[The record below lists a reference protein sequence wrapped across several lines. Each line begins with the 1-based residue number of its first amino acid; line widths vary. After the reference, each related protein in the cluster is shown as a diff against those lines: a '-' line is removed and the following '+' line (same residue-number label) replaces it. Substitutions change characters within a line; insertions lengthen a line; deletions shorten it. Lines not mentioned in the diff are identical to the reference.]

1 MDYPEALRF
10 LDRFVNR
17 EATAGRIH
25 GLSLDAMWGLVTTM
39 GNPQVDLRAIHVTG
53 TNGKGSVVGMAGGLL
68 TANGLRVG
76 EYTSPHV
83 DTIRERLSLGG
94 EMITEDEFGDLIGG
108 VAHYAQAAPESP
120 SYFEL
125 LTAAALLW
133 FSSEAVD
140 AALVEVGLLGRFDAT
155 NVVDATVV
163 VVTNVGRDH
172 TDGRGEWRR
181 AVAGEKAGI
190 VVEGHPLVL
199 GEPAADVRDLF
210 VSEGAEPVLV
220 RGEDFGVE
228 NARLAVGGQ
237 VVSLWGPHGH
247 HREVYLPMYGPGQAD
262 NAAAA
267 LTAVE
272 AFLGGP
278 LGDDVVAEGLG
289 GISLPGRMEVLARR
303 PLVVADGA
311 HNKNAAHH
319 LASAITEAFTWNRL
333 ILVLG
338 VLDPHDPTEI
348 IDELS
353 VLSPEVVVTCTAPS
367 GRAVPVELL
376 AAAGADR
383 GWEVEAVSDPTDAV
397 ARAVGLAGEDDLV
410 LVAGTFYIVS
420 PARRAVS
427 ALGVHGGQAE
437 EEF

>member
-1 MDYPEALRF
+1 VDYPEALRF

-25 GLSLDAMWGLVTTM
+25 GLSLDAMWGLVDTM
-39 GNPQVDLRAIHVTG
+39 GDPQADLRAIHVTG

-76 EYTSPHV
+76 EYASPHV

-133 FSSEAVD
+133 FSNEAVD

-155 NVVDATVV
+155 NVVDAEVV

-181 AVAGEKAGI
+181 AVADEKAGI

-199 GEPAADVRDLF
+199 GEPATDVHDLF

-228 NARLAVGGQ
+228 SARLAVGGQ
-237 VVSLWGPHGH
+237 VVNLWGPYGH

-272 AFLGGP
+272 AFLDGP

-289 GISLPGRMEVLARR
+289 GIALPGRMEVLGRH

-311 HNKNAAHH
+311 HNKDAARH
-319 LASAITEAFTWNRL
+319 LASAIPEAFTANRL

-338 VLDPHDPTEI
+338 VLEPHDPTEI

-353 VLSPEVVVTCTAPS
+353 ALSPEVVITCTAPS
-367 GRAVPVELL
+367 GRAVPAELL

-383 GWEVEAVSDPTDAV
+383 GLEVEAVPEPTDAV
-397 ARAVGLAGEDDLV
+397 TRAVGLAGEDGLV

-420 PARRAVS
+420 PTRRAVS
-427 ALGVHGGQAE
+427 AMGVQGGREE

>member
-10 LDRFVNR
+10 LDWFVNR

-25 GLSLDAMWGLVTTM
+25 GLSLDAMWGLVATM
-39 GNPQVDLRAIHVTG
+39 GDPQADLRAIHVTG

-76 EYTSPHV
+76 AYSSPHV
-83 DTIRERLSLGG
+83 DTIRERLLLGG

-108 VAHYAQAAPESP
+108 VAHYAQVAPETP

-133 FSSEAVD
+133 FSNEAVD

-155 NVVDATVV
+155 NVVDAEVV

-199 GEPAADVRDLF
+199 GEPSADVYDLF

-228 NARLAVGGQ
+228 NTRLAVGGQ
-237 VVSLWGPHGH
+237 VVSLWGPYSH

-278 LGDDVVAEGLG
+278 LGDDAVAEGLG
-289 GISLPGRMEVLARR
+289 GIALPGRMEVLARR
-303 PLVVADGA
+303 PLVVVDGA
-311 HNKNAAHH
+311 HNKDAARH
-319 LASAITEAFTWNRL
+319 LALSISEAFTASRL

-353 VLSPEVVVTCTAPS
+353 ALSPEVVVTCTAPS
-367 GRAVPVELL
+367 GRAVPAELL

-383 GWEVEAVSDPTDAV
+383 GLEVEVVPEPTDAV
-397 ARAVGLAGEDDLV
+397 TRAVGLAGEDDLV
-410 LVAGTFYIVS
+410 LVAGTFYIVA

-427 ALGVHGGQAE
+427 LLDVQEGRE
-437 EEF
+437 EGEF

>member
-17 EATAGRIH
+17 ETTAGRIH
-25 GLSLDAMWGLVTTM
+25 GLSLDAMWGLVATM
-39 GNPQVDLRAIHVTG
+39 GDPQADLRAIHVTG

-76 EYTSPHV
+76 EYASPHV

-133 FSSEAVD
+133 FSNEAVD

-155 NVVDATVV
+155 NVVDAEVV

-181 AVAGEKAGI
+181 AVADEKAGI

-199 GEPAADVRDLF
+199 GESAADVHDLF
-210 VSEGAEPVLV
+210 ISEGAEPVLV

-228 NARLAVGGQ
+228 SARLAVGGQ
-237 VVSLWGPHGH
+237 VVDLWGPHGH

-262 NAAAA
+262 NAVAA

-272 AFLGGP
+272 AFLDGP

-289 GISLPGRMEVLARR
+289 GIALPGRMEVLARH

-311 HNKNAAHH
+311 HNKDAARH
-319 LASAITEAFTWNRL
+319 LASTIPEAFTSSRL

-338 VLDPHDPTEI
+338 VLAPHDPTEI

-353 VLSPEVVVTCTAPS
+353 ALSPEVVITCTAPS
-367 GRAVPVELL
+367 GRAVPAEIL
-376 AAAGADR
+376 AAVGADR
-383 GWEVEAVSDPTDAV
+383 GLEVEAVPEAIDAV
-397 ARAVGLAGEDDLV
+397 TRAVGLAGEDGLV

-427 ALGVHGGQAE
+427 ALGSQGGREE

>member
-1 MDYPEALRF
+1 
-10 LDRFVNR
+10 
-17 EATAGRIH
+17 
-25 GLSLDAMWGLVTTM
+25 
-39 GNPQVDLRAIHVTG
+39 
-53 TNGKGSVVGMAGGLL
+53 
-68 TANGLRVG
+68 
-76 EYTSPHV
+76 
-83 DTIRERLSLGG
+83 
-94 EMITEDEFGDLIGG
+94 MITEDEFGDLIGG
-108 VAHYAQAAPESP
+108 VAHYAQTAPESP

-133 FSSEAVD
+133 FSNEAVD

-155 NVVDATVV
+155 NVVDAEVV

-181 AVAGEKAGI
+181 AVADEKAGI

-199 GEPAADVRDLF
+199 GESAADVHDLF
-210 VSEGAEPVLV
+210 ISEGAEPVLV

-237 VVSLWGPHGH
+237 VVDLWGPHGH

-262 NAAAA
+262 NAVAA

-272 AFLGGP
+272 AFLDGP

-289 GISLPGRMEVLARR
+289 GIALPGRMEVLARH

-311 HNKNAAHH
+311 HNKDAARH
-319 LASAITEAFTWNRL
+319 LASTIPEAFTSSRL

-338 VLDPHDPTEI
+338 VLAPHDPTEI

-353 VLSPEVVVTCTAPS
+353 ALSPEVVITCTAPS
-367 GRAVPVELL
+367 GRAVPAELL
-376 AAAGADR
+376 AAVGADR
-383 GWEVEAVSDPTDAV
+383 GLEVEAVPEAIDAV
-397 ARAVGLAGEDDLV
+397 TRAVGLAGEDGLV

>member
-25 GLSLDAMWGLVTTM
+25 GLSLDAMWGLVATM
-39 GNPQVDLRAIHVTG
+39 GDPQADLRAIHVTG

-76 EYTSPHV
+76 EYASPHV

-108 VAHYAQAAPESP
+108 VAHYVQTVPEPP

-140 AALVEVGLLGRFDAT
+140 VALVEVGLLGRFDAT
-155 NVVDATVV
+155 NVVDAEVA

-181 AVAGEKAGI
+181 AVADEKAGI

-199 GEPAADVRDLF
+199 GESAADVHDLF
-210 VSEGAEPVLV
+210 ISEGAEPVLV

-228 NARLAVGGQ
+228 SARLAVGGQ
-237 VVSLWGPHGH
+237 VVDLWGPHGH

-262 NAAAA
+262 NAVAA

-272 AFLGGP
+272 AFLDGP

-289 GISLPGRMEVLARR
+289 GIALPGRMEVLARH

-311 HNKNAAHH
+311 HNKDAARH
-319 LASAITEAFTWNRL
+319 LASTIPEAFPSSRL

-338 VLDPHDPTEI
+338 VLAPHDPTEI

-353 VLSPEVVVTCTAPS
+353 ALSPEVVITCTAPS
-367 GRAVPVELL
+367 GRAVPAEIL
-376 AAAGADR
+376 AAVGADR
-383 GWEVEAVSDPTDAV
+383 GLEVEAVPEAIDAV
-397 ARAVGLAGEDDLV
+397 TRAVGLAGEDGLV

-427 ALGVHGGQAE
+427 AFGVQAGREE

>member
-76 EYTSPHV
+76 EYSSPHV

-94 EMITEDEFGDLIGG
+94 EMITEDEFGDLIGA

-133 FSSEAVD
+133 FSNEAVD
-140 AALVEVGLLGRFDAT
+140 VALIEVGLLGRFDAT
-155 NVVDATVV
+155 NVVDAEVV

-181 AVAGEKAGI
+181 AVADEKAGI

-199 GEPAADVRDLF
+199 GESAADVHDLF
-210 VSEGAEPVLV
+210 ISEGAEPVLV

-228 NARLAVGGQ
+228 SARLAVGGQ
-237 VVSLWGPHGH
+237 VVDLWGPHGH

-262 NAAAA
+262 NAVAA

-272 AFLGGP
+272 AFLDGP

-289 GISLPGRMEVLARR
+289 GIALPGRMEVLARH

-311 HNKNAAHH
+311 HNKDAARH
-319 LASAITEAFTWNRL
+319 LASTIPQAFPSSRL

-338 VLDPHDPTEI
+338 VLAPHDPTEI

-353 VLSPEVVVTCTAPS
+353 ALSPEVVITCTAPS
-367 GRAVPVELL
+367 GRAVPAEIL
-376 AAAGADR
+376 AAVGADR
-383 GWEVEAVSDPTDAV
+383 GLEVEAVPEAIDAV
-397 ARAVGLAGEDDLV
+397 TRAVGLAGEDGLV

-427 ALGVHGGQAE
+427 ALGSQGGREE